1 MGNAASLQ
9 AQMEAAFGQ
18 AAAQTGQPYSAYRVT
33 ASSSGDFPG
42 GWATV
47 GTNVLIY
54 KTRMSSTAAGTIES
68 ALLSPG
74 TMFFSM
80 VADMSNYLLGDVF
93 VLSDAAYV
101 AGVSYGAGATSIVG
115 PTLEINALALAWHP
129 PVFTPVGGRISHRIR
144 IYRPQNAPEVV
155 ANADGSQTYVWRQ
168 TDYHGL
174 PLILSNGVY
183 AFGSIG
189 STPSWVPAGI
199 SGTERP
205 SRGANF
211 PPSVP
216 GIPYIPRYFSYLPPL
231 PGYEPTEG
239 DRIMTEDG
247 ARYVVVNP
255 YKQEVGFVG
264 AQMSIDRVISQDA

>member
-1 MGNAASLQ
+1 
-9 AQMEAAFGQ
+9 MEAGFGQ
-18 AAAQTGQPYSAYRVT
+18 AAAQTGQPYTAYRIIS
-33 ASSSGDFPG
+33 SSSGDFPS
-42 GWATV
+42 GWSTI

-54 KTRMSSTAAGTIES
+54 KTRMSSTAASTIES

-80 VADMSNYLLGDVF
+80 VANMSNYLLGDVF
-93 VLSDAAYV
+93 VLSDAPYV

-129 PVFTPVGGRISHRIR
+129 PVFTPVGARISHRVR
-144 IYRPQNAPEVV
+144 IYRPQQAPERRI
-155 ANADGSQTYVWRQ
+155 NPDGSQTYMWRQ
-168 TDYHGL
+168 TEFHGQ
-174 PLILSNGVY
+174 PLILSSGKY
-183 AFGSIG
+183 SFGAIG
-189 STPSWVPAGI
+189 ATPSWIPAGI

-211 PPSVP
+211 IPAPP
-216 GIPYIPRYFSYLPPL
+216 GTPYIPRYFAYLPPL

-239 DRIMTEDG
+239 DRLLTEDG
-247 ARYVVVNP
+247 ARYIVVNP

-264 AQMSIDRVISQDA
+264 AQMSIDRVISQDG